1 MEKILNSIPKKG
13 NVVIIGYPAT
23 GKTFLLDTIIT
34 ACRVRAST
42 YHTDDYIKHG
52 FVEALYVLM
61 EEIAKDKTPLKIIEG
76 VLGYR
81 LIRKGIE
88 LHTFHADLVIVCEA
102 SVPTRTARIVLRGKL
117 VQATLSMDKGLEKV
131 WEDCKAMGSVGKV
144 VRWGN

>member
-1 MEKILNSIPKKG
+1 MEKILKSIPKRG

-23 GKTFLLDTIIT
+23 GKTFLLDSIT
-34 ACRVRAST
+34 SKVKASI
-42 YHTDDYIKHG
+42 YHTDDYIKYG
-52 FVEALYVLM
+52 FVDALYVLM

-102 SVPTRTARIVLRGKL
+102 SVPTRTARIALRGKL

-131 WEDCKAMGSVGKV
+131 WEDSKAMGSVGKV
-144 VRWGN
+144 IKWKN

>member
-23 GKTFLLDTIIT
+23 GKTFLLDSIT
-34 ACRVRAST
+34 SKVKASI

-52 FVEALYVLM
+52 FGEALYVLM
-61 EEIAKDKTPLKIIEG
+61 GDIDRDDAPLKIIEG

-88 LHTFHADLVIVCEA
+88 LQTFHPDLIIVCEA
-102 SVPTRTARIVLRGKL
+102 SVSTRTARIALRGKL
-117 VQATLSMDKGLEKV
+117 VQPTLSMDKGLNKV
-131 WEDCKAMGSVGKV
+131 WEDCKVMGHVGKV